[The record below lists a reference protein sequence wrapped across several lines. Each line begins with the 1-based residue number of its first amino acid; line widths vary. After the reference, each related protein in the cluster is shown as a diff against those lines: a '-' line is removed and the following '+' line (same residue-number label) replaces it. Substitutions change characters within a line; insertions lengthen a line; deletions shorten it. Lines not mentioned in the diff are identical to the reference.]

1 MPRIKD
7 NPMRRT
13 CTTILTA
20 SLIAG
25 ATIVSAAP
33 PTPVVAVPGYA
44 PMPSAVG
51 CSESRYPFDAQH
63 PWLHGYYQETPAY
76 AGFHAFRPYNYKHVF
91 AQSQLAAEWGG
102 SPTAPYS
109 HQSGRMNAQ
118 AK

>member
-7 NPMRRT
+7 DPMRRT
-13 CTTILTA
+13 CATILTA

-25 ATIVSAAP
+25 ATAVSAAP
-33 PTPVVAVPGYA
+33 PAPIAVPGYA
-44 PMPSAVG
+44 PMPTTVT
-51 CSESRYPFDAQH
+51 CSESRYPFDAQD
-63 PWLHGYYQETPAY
+63 PWLHGYFQETPAY

-91 AQSQLAAEWGG
+91 AQSQMAAEWGG

-109 HQSGRMNAQ
+109 HQSK

>member
-1 MPRIKD
+1 
-7 NPMRRT
+7 MRRT
-13 CTTILTA
+13 ISTILTA

-44 PMPSAVG
+44 PMPSAVP
-51 CSESRYPFDAQH
+51 CSESRYPYDAQD
-63 PWLHGYYQETPAY
+63 PWLHGYFQETPAY

-102 SPTAPYS
+102 SSTAPYS
-109 HQSGRMNAQ
+109 HQSSRMNSQ
-118 AK
+118 SK

>member
-1 MPRIKD
+1 M
-7 NPMRRT
+7 
-13 CTTILTA
+13 
-20 SLIAG
+20 
-25 ATIVSAAP
+25 
-33 PTPVVAVPGYA
+33 VAVPGYA
-44 PMPSAVG
+44 PMPSTVT
-51 CSESRYPFDAQH
+51 CSESRYPFDAQD

-109 HQSGRMNAQ
+109 HQSK

>member
-1 MPRIKD
+1 
-7 NPMRRT
+7 MRRT
-13 CTTILTA
+13 CATILTA

-25 ATIVSAAP
+25 ATLVSAAP
-33 PTPVVAVPGYA
+33 PTPAVAVPGYA
-44 PMPSAVG
+44 PMQSTVV
-51 CSESRYPFDAQH
+51 CSESRYPFDAQD

-102 SPTAPYS
+102 SATAPYS
-109 HQSGRMNAQ
+109 HQSGRTNSQ